1 MKFIGFYTKDTP
13 YKQEAEQLAKQLN
26 KYNLDYSIFEI
37 ESDKTWVRNCA
48 KKPSIIKYALDRFNE
63 DIFYIDVDA
72 RFLREPQLDE
82 LNSSIPMIANWITPF
97 RGRQFEILSGSI
109 FFPNNDLSKRIVTE
123 WENLQKPKMN
133 VWDQKVLQLV
143 IEQNN
148 YEYESLP
155 LKWCWIKEYM
165 KDVEDPII
173 WHTQASR
180 RLRKTIK

>member
-1 MKFIGFYTKDTP
+1 MRFVGFYTKDTL
-13 YKQEAEQLAKQLN
+13 YRQEAEQLVGHLD
-26 KYNLDYSIFEI
+26 KYNLTYSIFEI
-37 ESDKTWVRNCA
+37 ESDITWVRNCA
-48 KKPSIIKYALDRFNE
+48 KKPSIIKHALDKFTE

-72 RFLREPQLDE
+72 RFLREPPIEE
-82 LNSSIPMIANWITPF
+82 LNSTVPMLANWITPF
-97 RGRQFEILSGSI
+97 RGKQFEILSGSI
-109 FFPNNDLSKRIVTE
+109 FFPNNDLSNRIVTE
-123 WENLQKPKMN
+123 WQNLQNSKVN

-143 IEQNN
+143 IEQNK